1 MAKMGRPPKEVSCN
15 KVISVRVT
23 QEEFERI
30 KKYADSL
37 NKTVTQ
43 VMQEG
48 INKLIEEDRD

>member
-1 MAKMGRPPKEVSCN
+1 MARTGRPPKDVSCN

-23 QEEFERI
+23 PDEFDRI
-30 KKYADSL
+30 KKYAYSL

-48 INKLIEEDRD
+48 VFKLIEKSKE